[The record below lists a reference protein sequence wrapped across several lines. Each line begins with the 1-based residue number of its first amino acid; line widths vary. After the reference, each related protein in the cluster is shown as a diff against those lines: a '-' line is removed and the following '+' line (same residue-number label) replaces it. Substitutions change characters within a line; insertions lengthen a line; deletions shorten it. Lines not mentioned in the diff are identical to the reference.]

1 MATHNTQTKG
11 QTMVNSAYI
20 ASDKLKDIKRGERP
34 KDKPA
39 KPSKPSKP
47 SASVLTL
54 DVLELVKQGKVRE
67 ANAIIN
73 ASKVSK

>member
-11 QTMVNSAYI
+11 QIMVNLAHI

-39 KPSKPSKP
+39 KPSKP

>member
-39 KPSKPSKP
+39 KPSKPS
-47 SASVLTL
+47 ASVLTL